1 MINWFLRITCLLII
15 GAVINIAVAWGW
27 AAWGV
32 PPHTTLGQWSISNEG
47 SPFWIVQGHGG
58 AGAAVWRAGPY
69 FQSDRVASSY
79 QALGRRRSD
88 VPARV
93 VARFQKPP
101 TAQDRSWRYGFDER
115 GWPLRCLRSEHR
127 YEALDSAWTASEMIG
142 EVTVTGGIAL
152 WPEQTRRGGWALQRV
167 RALPLQPI
175 WPGFVANT
183 LLYAAVVALCFFGYP
198 AMARVLGA
206 RRSLKRAVIAIVVSP
221 LFVIAVT
228 WMTALSN
235 DSNAMPMVNS
245 GDRRAN
251 GQAAGKHLAM
261 TRQDR
266 WGATRLV
273 FFLSTN
279 VTREPDQLPSPP
291 IDGALPGWARSTR
304 SEVAS
309 REWRHFEWFTAEALG
324 WPARALGSTFAS
336 KVTESLTTVVT
347 IEHGI
352 QIDKTPAGFDVGVAN
367 DLRLLPTQV
376 IWSGFLLNW
385 IFYAF
390 VLFGLMALPGAVKR
404 THRLRRG
411 RCPDCGYDL
420 RGAFNAG
427 CPECGWRRAPN
438 SGMLPRAEPLNADLA
453 GHSRIP

>member
-1 MINWFLRITCLLII
+1 MNQWSLRITCLLII

-93 VARFQKPP
+93 VARFQNPP

-127 YEALDSAWTASEMIG
+127 YQALDSAWTAGEMIG

-152 WPEQTRRGGWALQRV
+152 WPEQTSRGGWALQRV

-175 WPGFVANT
+175 WLGLVVNT
-183 LLYAAVVALCFFGYP
+183 LFYSAVAALCFLGYP
-198 AMARVLGA
+198 AMIRVLGA
-206 RRSLKRAVIAIVVSP
+206 RRSVRLAAIASV
-221 LFVIAVT
+221 LAFALVIAVA
-228 WMTALSN
+228 WIAALIN
-235 DSNAMPMVNS
+235 DPTGRGGINS
-245 GDRRAN
+245 GDRRAS
-251 GQAAGKHLAM
+251 GQSADKPLAM

-266 WGATRLV
+266 LGATRLV
-273 FFLSTN
+273 FS
-279 VTREPDQLPSPP
+279 VGGAARDPDQLPPPP
-291 IDGALPGWARSTR
+291 IEGALPKWAQTIRSDLAR
-304 SEVAS
+304 

-324 WPARALGSTFAS
+324 WPARALGSMFAT
-336 KVTESLTTVVT
+336 KVTEPLTIAVT

-352 QIDKTPAGFDVGVAN
+352 QIDKTPAGFDFGVVN
-367 DLRLLPTQV
+367 DLRVLPTQV
-376 IWSGFLLNW
+376 IWSGFMLNW
-385 IFYAF
+385 ILYAF

-438 SGMLPRAEPLNADLA
+438 SGMTHALN
-453 GHSRIP
+453 H